1 MRCVILSD
9 IEEIKIE
16 EIKEEVLKELEKIRK
31 TRKIREFKDAKLR
44 TSIFGLKDPLEN
56 GLRYW

>member
-1 MRCVILSD
+1 MSD

-44 TSIFGLKDPLEN
+44 TPIFGLKDPLEN